1 MIIPAPPGGVTSV
14 RFHAFLAIIVALSL
28 RLLFVFWFPAPSG
41 DSETYISLARF
52 WADHHFY
59 GFLLK
64 GYLVPTDLRM
74 PGYPAF
80 LAGIAMLFGRS
91 IQAILLSQAV
101 LDVITCFLT
110 AALAAAL
117 APAGSRRRVR
127 IIALWLAATCPFLAN
142 YTAVVLTEVLVT
154 FLSTAALYCFALG
167 LRQASSS
174 YTLRDEHAHA
184 TPFAFA
190 LLGAFFTGA
199 ATLARPEMPLLLG
212 VAAVVYGLR
221 EWKAQGARRMIF
233 WVTAMVG
240 AFLVPL

>member
-1 MIIPAPPGGVTSV
+1 M
-14 RFHAFLAIIVALSL
+14 
-28 RLLFVFWFPAPSG
+28 
-41 DSETYISLARF
+41 YIQFART
-52 WADHHFY
+52 WTDHHVY
-59 GFLLK
+59 GFWLN
-64 GYLVPTDLRM
+64 GHPFPTDLRT

-91 IQAILLSQAV
+91 IRAILLSQAV
-101 LDVITCFLT
+101 LDVTTCFLT
-110 AALAAAL
+110 AALAGPL
-117 APAGSRRRVR
+117 APAGQLQRVR

-142 YTAVVLTEVLVT
+142 YTAVVLTEVLVA

-167 LRQASSS
+167 LRQASSLF
-174 YTLRDEHAHA
+174 TLRDEHGHA